1 MHVRDGPQHITRRC
15 VNCLEVHSSVK
26 SMQDTIVP
34 VDLPNEDSCPSQ
46 CLKKG
51 LWSSTSSLDVSEG
64 ALHPAVATGDLGKV
78 VELKRGYNL
87 TDNEKYFVLRTTL
100 SHPMG
105 TRFLVAL

>member
-1 MHVRDGPQHITRRC
+1 M
-15 VNCLEVHSSVK
+15 K
-26 SMQDTIVP
+26 STIVL

-51 LWSSTSSLDVSEG
+51 LSSSTSSLEVSEG
-64 ALHPAVATGDLGKV
+64 VLHPAVATGDLGKV

-87 TDNEKYFVLRTTL
+87 IQSTRNIFVLRTTL